1 MSLCCLLS
9 LNEII
14 VSLKEASA
22 ELPLRRKKRGM
33 KHEDSVDL
41 GRLNSWYP

>member
-22 ELPLRRKKRGM
+22 ELPLQRKRGM

-41 GRLNSWYP
+41 GCLNSWYP